1 MFEIFPIRAFSDNY
15 MWTLVEGDQAI
26 VVDPGEAKPIIE
38 SFDKKNLDLKSI
50 IITHHHFDH
59 TGGLVELKT
68 ISTVKYM
75 VQVEVISKAYPH
87 L

>member
-38 SFDKKNLDLKSI
+38 AFDKKNLDLNC
-50 IITHHHFDH
+50 F
-59 TGGLVELKT
+59 L
-68 ISTVKYM
+68 
-75 VQVEVISKAYPH
+75 
-87 L
+87 